1 MRRYDWSSFSFEEH
15 PSDDVPT
22 VGSGPVQPCERERR
36 KPVDPR
42 PTVRA
47 VPGGGEGCDDPGS
60 GPRWRERPVQ
70 DEVQDVAA
78 TAACPPATVV
88 ARNLEEWRGVVLAH
102 HLPVVVDVPGGGP
115 FSGTLTARTF
125 DALVVREFEARPHVV
140 AQTSPMLADDG
151 YYKFGVQL
159 DGYSL
164 FCQDGREAALTPG
177 DLAFCDA
184 TRPYELVFRE
194 SFRMLTVMFPQ
205 AWFSFGPDTMSHFT
219 ATRFSGRGGAGPL
232 IAQTLRDVVRR
243 VAEPT
248 GPQAQREIART
259 VVGLLSG
266 YVGARC
272 AEEITALAA
281 PETLFSRATEFIAA
295 HLADPQLTPAAAARS
310 QHVSLR
316 LLQREFAAHS
326 TSVAGWIR
334 EQRLE
339 RCRRDLERSDG
350 RIPVGEVGARWGLID
365 AGTFSKAFKAAYGAS
380 PREYRIVHR
389 ATMQQPG

>member
-1 MRRYDWSSFSFEEH
+1 M
-15 PSDDVPT
+15 
-22 VGSGPVQPCERERR
+22 
-36 KPVDPR
+36 
-42 PTVRA
+42 
-47 VPGGGEGCDDPGS
+47 
-60 GPRWRERPVQ
+60 Q
-70 DEVQDVAA
+70 DEVRDRTP
-78 TAACPPATVV
+78 TAPCPPATVV
-88 ARNLEEWRGVVLAH
+88 AGNLEEWRGAVLAH

-115 FSGTLTARTF
+115 FSGTLTAHTF

-140 AQTSPMLADDG
+140 AQTSTIPADDG
-151 YYKFGVQL
+151 SYKFGVQL

-194 SFRMLTVMFPQ
+194 TFRMLTVMFPQ
-205 AWFSFGPDTMSHFT
+205 SWFSFGPDTMSHFT
-219 ATRFSGRGGAGPL
+219 ATRFSGRQGAGPL
-232 IAQTLRDVVRR
+232 IAQTLRDVVHR
-243 VAEPT
+243 VAGPT

-272 AEEITALAA
+272 AEEISTLAA
-281 PETLFSRATEFIAA
+281 PATLFSRATEFIAA
-295 HLADPQLTPAAAARS
+295 HLADPQLTPAAVARS

-339 RCRRDLERSDG
+339 RCRRDLERSDA
-350 RIPVGEVGARWGLID
+350 RVPVGEVGARWGLID
-365 AGTFSKAFKAAYGAS
+365 TGTFSKAFKAAYGAS
-380 PREYRIVHR
+380 PREYRLVHR
-389 ATMQQPG
+389 TTAQHPA

>member
-1 MRRYDWSSFSFEEH
+1 M
-15 PSDDVPT
+15 
-22 VGSGPVQPCERERR
+22 
-36 KPVDPR
+36 
-42 PTVRA
+42 
-47 VPGGGEGCDDPGS
+47 
-60 GPRWRERPVQ
+60 Q
-70 DEVQDVAA
+70 DEAPDG
-78 TAACPPATVV
+78 PPAGAPAPTTVV
-88 ARNLEEWRGVVLAH
+88 AGNLEEWRGAVLAH
-102 HLPVVVDVPGGGP
+102 HLPVVIDVPGGGA
-115 FSGTLTARTF
+115 FSATLTARSF
-125 DALVVREFEARPHVV
+125 DALVVREFDARPHVV
-140 AQTSPMLADDG
+140 AQTSPMPADDG
-151 YYKFGVQL
+151 CYKFGVQL

-205 AWFSFGPDTMSHFT
+205 SWFSFGADTMAHFT
-219 ATRFSGRGGAGPL
+219 ATRFSGRQGAGPL
-232 IAQTLRDVVRR
+232 IAQTLRDVVHRA
-243 VAEPT
+243 AEPS

-266 YVGARC
+266 YVGAHC
-272 AEEITALAA
+272 ADEIAALAA

-295 HLADPQLTPAAAARS
+295 HLADPELTPAAVARS

-339 RCRRDLERSDG
+339 RCRLDLERSDA
-350 RIPVGEVGARWGLID
+350 RTPVGEVGARWGLID

-380 PREYRIVHR
+380 PREYRVVHR
-389 ATMQQPG
+389 ATQQPTR